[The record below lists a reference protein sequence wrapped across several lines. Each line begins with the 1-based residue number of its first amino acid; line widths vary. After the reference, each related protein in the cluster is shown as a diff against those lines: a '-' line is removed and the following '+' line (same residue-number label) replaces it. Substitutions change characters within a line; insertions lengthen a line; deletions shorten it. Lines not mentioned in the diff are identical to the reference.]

1 MLAMTLHG
9 GAITCARAA
18 EPPEV
23 EEREVEVER
32 PERPETERPET
43 ERPERERE
51 ERAERSENEKGM
63 DDATDRLM
71 AGADLIDILARDEW
85 PDRDDAGFP
94 VRRGEVSAMDLSSD
108 AIARLGAQGFK
119 VISDQTLASL
129 GHHIVRLSAPAGL
142 SLKNARAAVAQAD
155 PAATVDFVHYYGL
168 GVAGGGKPRKAKGA
182 SAQPSASA
190 DAFRVGMIDT
200 DVAGHPALAG
210 ARVVTWAAGRT
221 PGAATAHGTAVA
233 SILAQAGQPTI
244 YSANI
249 FRGPAAK
256 PFTSADVL
264 ADALEWVTAQGP
276 TVINMSLAGP
286 RNAVIDRLIADM
298 ISKGRAIVA
307 AAGNG
312 GPSAP
317 PAYPAALPGVIAVTA
332 VDKDMRIYRYA
343 NRDAYVDLAAH
354 GVDVP
359 AANAAGGTGRFSGT
373 SFATPRVAAW
383 MARCTAAGSD
393 AATCRARLE
402 KSARDLGPQGR
413 DDTYGWGFVG

>member
-1 MLAMTLHG
+1 MLAMTLQG
-9 GAITCARAA
+9 SGIACARAA

-32 PERPETERPET
+32 PERPETER
-43 ERPERERE
+43 E
-51 ERAERSENEKGM
+51 ERAERSESESAM
-63 DDATDRLM
+63 DDAADRLM
-71 AGADLIDILARDEW
+71 AGADLIDILARDER

-94 VRRGEVSAMDLSSD
+94 VRRGEVSAMDLSPT
-108 AIARLGAQGFK
+108 AIARLGEQGFK
-119 VISDQTLASL
+119 VISDQTLAAL
-129 GHHIVRLSAPAGL
+129 GHHIVRLSTPAGL
-142 SLKNARAAVAQAD
+142 SLKKARVAVAQAD

-168 GVAGGGKPRKAKGA
+168 GVAGGGKPRRTKGA
-182 SAQPSASA
+182 AAQPPANA

-200 DVAGHPALAG
+200 DVAGHPALGG
-210 ARVVTWAAGRT
+210 ARVVPWAAGRT

-249 FRGPAAK
+249 FRGSAAK

-276 TVINMSLAGP
+276 TVINISLAGP

-298 ISKGRAIVA
+298 IARGRAIVA

-343 NRDAYVDLAAH
+343 NRGAYVDLAAH

-359 AANAAGGTGRFSGT
+359 AANVAGGIGRFSGT

-383 MARCTAAGSD
+383 MARCVAGGSD
-393 AATCRARLE
+393 SATCRSRLE